1 VPSGLFAIQLSIW
14 ETERAHARFSSR
26 KHEEKEEPMRVF
38 ECGSLVPGCEW
49 HTRADE
55 DAEVIRR
62 TVEHMRTAHGETLI
76 RETMV
81 QNIRQRIHADN
92 DETSKVA

>member
-1 VPSGLFAIQLSIW
+1 
-14 ETERAHARFSSR
+14 
-26 KHEEKEEPMRVF
+26 MRVF

-81 QNIRQRIHADN
+81 QNIRQRIRADK
-92 DETSKVA
+92 DETRKVA